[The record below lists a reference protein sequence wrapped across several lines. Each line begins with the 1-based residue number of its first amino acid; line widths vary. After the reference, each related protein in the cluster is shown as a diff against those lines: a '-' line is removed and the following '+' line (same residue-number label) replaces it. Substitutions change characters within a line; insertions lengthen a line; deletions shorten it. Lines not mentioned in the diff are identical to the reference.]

1 VGITES
7 DIEWAEAEVERL
19 GEVHAP
25 GSIVPFNQG
34 RAHLIDAV
42 EFLRLK
48 AGPRSE
54 FYLRALDASKRMHS
68 SDAFT
73 MVRFALDGWIE
84 FARRGLVDLPVEA
97 QYRQAAATDLMEQV
111 ERLLQDKKVVPAAP
125 VMLAGAALEELLRS
139 MIDRAGLKPRAKPS
153 IGTYATALRAAE
165 LITAQEMKDV
175 TAWAGLRNDAAHGHF
190 DRIELANA
198 RLMQQGVNPFM
209 QKHSVG

>member
-1 VGITES
+1 MGITEL
-7 DIEWAEAEVERL
+7 DIEWAEAEIERL

-25 GSIVPFNQG
+25 GTIVSYNDG

-54 FYLRALDASKRMHS
+54 FYLRALDASKRMHAS
-68 SDAFT
+68 EACT

-84 FARRGLVDLPVEA
+84 FVRRGLVDLPVEA

-139 MIDRAGLKPRAKPS
+139 MIDRSELKPRAKPS
-153 IGTYATALRAAE
+153 ISTYATALRTAE

-198 RLMQQGVNPFM
+198 RLMQQGVNLFM
-209 QKHSVG
+209 QKHAVG